1 MSTPAYTTRLP
12 VIDPGL
18 DLLEWSPMIRE
29 TRGLLPTQPGML
41 STTFV
46 HTVKLM
52 LIGERIMNTL

>member
-12 VIDPGL
+12 TIDLEL
-18 DLLEWSPMIRE
+18 DRLEWSPMIPG
-29 TRGLLPTQPGML
+29 TRGRLSTQPGML